1 MERTATQCR
10 DCNRR
15 YIGCHGRCQIYKDYK
30 QSINKASKQKQE
42 NYKFEEYLQDAI
54 KRMKGWFKW
63 IKRI

>member
-10 DCNRR
+10 GCNRR
-15 YIGCHGRCQIYKDYK
+15 YVGCHARCQTYKDYK

-54 KRMKGWFKW
+54 KRMKG
-63 IKRI
+63 

>member
-15 YIGCHGRCQIYKDYK
+15 NIGCHDRCQIYKDFK
-30 QSINKASKQKQE
+30 LLNNKKHKRKQE

-54 KRMKGWFKW
+54 KRMKG
-63 IKRI
+63 